1 MLLHLLY
8 VRKLKFMACL
18 ADRTQPD
25 IPMCTETVENPSVS
39 GTFAGVLA
47 TERLKLR
54 GLPLELMEALRWIHK
69 GSALPRIKTL
79 FPFNTVRAFSFR
91 FAVAERLIL
100 EQCSVQRAFR
110 CTKVLWS
117 AQEGVDSAA
126 LWHRWVGAHTKTL
139 SYGVLGEWVLL
150 GCEPISTTSQSLVSS
165 GSHPKNRI

>member
-54 GLPLELMEALRWIHK
+54 GLPLELMEALR
-69 GSALPRIKTL
+69 
-79 FPFNTVRAFSFR
+79 
-91 FAVAERLIL
+91 
-100 EQCSVQRAFR
+100 
-110 CTKVLWS
+110 
-117 AQEGVDSAA
+117 
-126 LWHRWVGAHTKTL
+126 
-139 SYGVLGEWVLL
+139 
-150 GCEPISTTSQSLVSS
+150 
-165 GSHPKNRI
+165 